1 MLNPSHLAIAALLS
15 VAACHSVDPI
25 TQDQTPPSI
34 DDEVGA
40 SINIMQDQD
49 LTHWNSLAGTYEV
62 VAVRR
67 ASFTA
72 APLDLDAVEEDPRG
86 KTLTFGEGAL
96 ITDGLSCDAWTLV
109 AVTGPDVM
117 DDDPILDDL
126 RLPRLGS
133 EQVQSGRA
141 YDLGCEGE
149 HVFTLYQA
157 DPNALAIPWDN
168 GASYLIAEKPL
179 SAVQIHGFQKQLV
192 DMKFQSGDPGTS
204 WSGPGLIGLR
214 SYYSYRTRSKDAYIF
229 DRPAIT
235 ASLVQDLGL
244 GEID

>member
-1 MLNPSHLAIAALLS
+1 MLNPSHFAIAALLS
-15 VAACHSVDPI
+15 VAACHSVEPI
-25 TQDQTPPSI
+25 TQDQPLPPI
-34 DDEVGA
+34 DDVAEAPVDEP
-40 SINIMQDQD
+40 QVQD
-49 LTHWNSLAGTYEV
+49 LTHWNALSGTYEI

-72 APLDLDAVEEDPRG
+72 APLDLDAAEEDPRG
-86 KTLTFGEGAL
+86 ERLTFGEGEM
-96 ITDGLSCDAWTLV
+96 IMDGIACDAWTLV
-109 AVTGPDVM
+109 AETGPDVM

-126 RLPRLGS
+126 RLPPIDS
-133 EQVQSGRA
+133 EQMQSGRA

-157 DPNALAIPWDN
+157 DPNALAILWDN

-179 SAVQIHGFQKQLV
+179 SPVQIHGFQKQLV
-192 DMKFQSGDPGTS
+192 DMKFQSGEPGTT

-214 SYYSYRTRSKDAYIF
+214 GYYSYRAKSKDAYIF

-244 GEID
+244 GAID